1 MIARTALSM
10 VLLCCAVHLHAQE
23 LEPRTYSNLPVGTNL
38 LAIGYAWSNGNVL
51 LDPALPIEDLDARIQ
66 LLFARYSRSFG
77 LLGRNA
83 RLKVLVPWTAGD
95 WSGTV
100 DGQFGTQKE
109 QGMGDMQ
116 IALECNF
123 IGAPAL
129 DRADFRHYRAGT
141 VVGAGVRVSLPTG
154 DYKSDELLNLGSNRY
169 TFRLELGL
177 ARTVGDWTFEGFGS
191 VWLFTDNDEFLGNMH
206 LEQKPLFV
214 AKAGISYAFRPDF
227 WTAFAVGFG
236 EGGQTK
242 VDGVPRN
249 TQQNNWRFGA
259 TFVYA
264 LAPNHGLSLGLTTGI
279 TRKAGSDFDTVALA
293 YQYAW
298 GGQ

>member
-1 MIARTALSM
+1 
-10 VLLCCAVHLHAQE
+10 
-23 LEPRTYSNLPVGTNL
+23 
-38 LAIGYAWSNGNVL
+38 VL
-51 LDPALPIEDLDARIQ
+51 LDPALPIEDLDAGIQ
-66 LLFARYSRSFG
+66 LLFARYARSFG

-83 RLKVLVPWTAGD
+83 RLKVLLPWTAGD
-95 WSGTV
+95 WNGTL
-100 DGQFGTQKE
+100 DGQFATQRE
-109 QGMGDMQ
+109 EGMGDMQ
-116 IALECNF
+116 VALEWNF

-129 DRADFRHYRAGT
+129 DRAEFHRYRPGT

-154 DYKSDELLNLGSNRY
+154 DYNSDDLLNLGSNRY
-169 TFRLELGL
+169 TFRVELGV

-191 VWLFTDNDEFLGNMH
+191 VWLFTDNDEFLRNMQ
-206 LEQKPLFV
+206 LAQKPLFV
-214 AKAGISYAFRPDF
+214 AKAGVSYSFRPGF

-259 TFVYA
+259 TVAYA
-264 LAPNHGLSLGLTTGI
+264 LAPSRGISLGLTTGI
-279 TRKAGSDFDTVALA
+279 TRKAGSDFDTVAIA

-298 GGQ
+298 GG